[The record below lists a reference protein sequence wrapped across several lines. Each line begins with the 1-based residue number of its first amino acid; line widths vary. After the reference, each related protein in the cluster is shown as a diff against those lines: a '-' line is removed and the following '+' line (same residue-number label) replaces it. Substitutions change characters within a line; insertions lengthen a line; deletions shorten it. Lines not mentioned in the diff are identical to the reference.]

1 MVNVPAAAI
10 VKDDVAPAA
19 STFAVKF
26 VAVIT
31 PLNNANVHPFV
42 VALLVT
48 ESVSP
53 TRPVI
58 VVAVTPVTTSQFALI
73 DAGDADSAAAGP
85 AAPTK
90 PQPRTAT
97 HTPAT
102 NDRDLDIII
111 VKINT
116 GVTLTSHPGTPI
128 TQTPNSPHHHITSPW
143 RVPRINTRIAACE
156 KNRHSTL

>member
-1 MVNVPAAAI
+1 MVNEPAAAI

-19 STFAVKF
+19 STFVVKF

-31 PLNNANVHPFV
+31 PVKDANLHPFV

-58 VVAVTPVTTSQFALI
+58 VVAVTPVVTSQSTLI

-90 PQPRTAT
+90 PQPRTTT

-102 NDRDLDIII
+102 NDLRNDFTD
-111 VKINT
+111 KSNT
-116 GVTLTSHPGTPI
+116 G
-128 TQTPNSPHHHITSPW
+128 
-143 RVPRINTRIAACE
+143 
-156 KNRHSTL
+156 STLEELGAGIEGFMHRYNTHRRYSKIGYKTPLQYELEFHHNAAQAA